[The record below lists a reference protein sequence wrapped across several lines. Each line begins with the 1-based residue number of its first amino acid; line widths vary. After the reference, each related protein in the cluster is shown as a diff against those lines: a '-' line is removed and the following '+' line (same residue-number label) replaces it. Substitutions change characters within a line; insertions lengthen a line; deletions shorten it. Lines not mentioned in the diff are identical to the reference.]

1 MELNWHNIWKT
12 VRKHDFLTIL
22 SVKRKFRFFDT
33 PGTPGD
39 ASIVEWTV
47 FQSIRP
53 LVLYVL
59 YYARTWCSFFVCSF
73 VKSTFTQLISFT
85 CMLSFRSCILLLGL
99 ASEVVHLILNRPFKI
114 ELLWH
119 SLSLPKFCHV
129 SNVHCN
135 VHMYTAQC
143 SVFIPN
149 LWQKR
154 HYFIICTKQD
164 S

>member
-1 MELNWHNIWKT
+1 MYWIEKPNKVNTYLPIKALWLMTLRNVCPWVQNW
-12 VRKHDFLTIL
+12 VRRHDQVL
-22 SVKRKFRFFDT
+22 VK
-33 PGTPGD
+33 
-39 ASIVEWTV
+39 
-47 FQSIRP
+47 
-53 LVLYVL
+53 LVL
-59 YYARTWCSFFVCSF
+59 FVCSF
-73 VKSTFTQLISFT
+73 VESTFTQLISFT

-135 VHMYTAQC
+135 ACTMHSAVYSLLICDKKDIT
-143 SVFIPN
+143 
-149 LWQKR
+149 
-154 HYFIICTKQD
+154 YFVICTKQD